1 MEASMLSRRI
11 YPVIALLVVVSFVL
25 ELLPMRAY
33 AAGTGARRRQNPAI
47 DLEKYVSVDGGV
59 TWIDADT
66 PPGPTVNPGDPVS
79 FRITV
84 TNTGDVELTNIAL
97 VDEGADL
104 AGCTIPATLAPGS
117 FFECTVG
124 PVEAVE
130 GPFTNT
136 AVATAT
142 ADNTTVQDT
151 DSASYSGGSE
161 PAIEVKKYVSVNGGT
176 VWHDANNAP
185 GPQVTAGEDVLFMFV
200 VTNTG
205 TVPLTDI
212 TLTDDMLDLGACDV
226 PDTLE
231 PQDSF
236 DCVIGP
242 FPAGDDQHTNT
253 ATAAGTYEGETVT
266 SSDSANYAGD
276 DDEPPVVIIIEGP
289 VTQININIIVI
300 YGIAI
305 TLDPD
310 DPILLALQIGDVVR
324 VHGTVID
331 DGTTIIILALTIIII
346 DVDIYVNVDV
356 DGPIVWRDD
365 GNCNNPPP
373 PWAPAHGWRRKCGN
387 AGYTGKEKNKK
398 K

>member
-1 MEASMLSRRI
+1 MLSRRI

-59 TWIDADT
+59 TWVDADT
-66 PPGPTVNPGDPVS
+66 APGPTVSPGEPVS

-84 TNTGDVELTNIAL
+84 TNSGDVELANIAL
-97 VDEGADL
+97 VDEGFDL
-104 AGCTIPATLAPGS
+104 ASCTIPATLSPGS
-117 FFECTVG
+117 FFECMAG

-130 GPFTNT
+130 GTFTNT
-136 AVATAT
+136 AVVTA
-142 ADNTTVQDT
+142 AAGDVMVQDT
-151 DSASYSGGSE
+151 DSASYSSGSE
-161 PAIEVKKYVSVNGGT
+161 PAIQVKKYVSVNGGA
-176 VWHDANNAP
+176 VWHDANSAP
-185 GPQVTAGEDVLFMFV
+185 GPQVSAGENVLFMFV

-205 TVPLTDI
+205 TVPLTGI
-212 TLTDDMLDLGACDV
+212 TLADDVLDLGACDV
-226 PDTLE
+226 PDTLK

-236 DCVIGP
+236 DCVLGP
-242 FPAGDDQHTNT
+242 FPAGDEQHTNT

-266 SSDSANYAGD
+266 STDSANYAGD

-300 YGIAI
+300 YGISI

-331 DGTTIIILALTIIII
+331 DGTTIIILALTIIIV

-356 DGPIVWRDD
+356 DGPSVWRDD

-373 PWAPAHGWRRKCGN
+373 PWAPAHGWRRKCGD
-387 AGYTGKEKNKK
+387 AGYTGKNKK